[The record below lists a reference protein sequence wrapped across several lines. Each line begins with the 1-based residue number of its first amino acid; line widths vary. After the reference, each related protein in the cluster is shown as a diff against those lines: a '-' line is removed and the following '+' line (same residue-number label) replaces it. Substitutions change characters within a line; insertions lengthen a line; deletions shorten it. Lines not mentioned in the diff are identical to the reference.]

1 VIDHKPGKP
10 LVSVVMNCY
19 NGEAYLEES
28 ISSLMEQSY
37 SNWELIFYDNISSDK
52 SIKIAKS
59 FLDRRVHIHSSEV
72 HLPLSKARKE
82 AINLAKGVW
91 LSFLDT
97 DDLWMPDKLEK
108 QINEINKNLSEDKP
122 IHLIFGS
129 CEVFSNYST
138 RMKDNV
144 LSGELFNELLSGS
157 YEVNWP
163 TVMFTKE
170 AYIELGGFSDKYE
183 LTYDYDFLLR
193 ISSKFDYSFLALNL
207 ARYRIHESNLSKIFF
222 GQMLLELMEIVSS
235 YLPSKLASERLLEFK
250 FRYSLFLLRKLKF
263 SEFIIYVKD
272 LSFLGLFVYLFSKL
286 KNLLK
291 YGQ

>member
-1 VIDHKPGKP
+1 MADHKPGKP

-19 NGEAYLEES
+19 NGEAYLGES
-28 ISSLMEQSY
+28 IRSLMEQSY
-37 SNWELIFYDNISSDK
+37 RNWELIFYDNISSDN
-52 SIKIAKS
+52 SLKIAKNFS
-59 FLDRRVHIHSSEV
+59 DRRIHIHSSKA

-82 AINLAKGVW
+82 AINLTKGVW

-108 QINEINKNLSEDKP
+108 QIKEINKKLIEDQP
-122 IHLIFGS
+122 IHLIFGP
-129 CEVFSNYST
+129 CEVFSKYST
-138 RMKDNV
+138 RAKDNI
-144 LSGELFNELLSGS
+144 LSGELFSELLSGN

-163 TVMFTKE
+163 TVMFSKE

-193 ISSKFDYSFLALNL
+193 IASEFNYSFLALNL
-207 ARYRIHESNLSKIFF
+207 ARYRLHGSNLSKFF
-222 GQMLLELMEIVSS
+222 LEQMLLELIEIVSI

-250 FRYSLFLLRKLKF
+250 FRYSLFLLKKLKF
-263 SEFIIYVKD
+263 SEFMTYIKD
-272 LSFLGLFVYLFSKL
+272 LSFLGLFKYLFSKL
-286 KNLLK
+286 KDLSK